1 MIILFMNY
9 GRLFKAESFDY
20 HNLHRP
26 VLGGGHDPVP
36 VPQQAG
42 GSRPRMSN
50 RLLMKPVYIIVNM
63 HVLYMHQ
70 YVIEQQLR
78 YFLL

>member
-1 MIILFMNY
+1 MNY
-9 GRLFKAESFDY
+9 GRLFKAESFDH

-50 RLLMKPVYIIVNM
+50 RLFMNPV
-63 HVLYMHQ
+63 
-70 YVIEQQLR
+70 
-78 YFLL
+78 LLLLCMYCICTNNTYLTKILSFITLLLL